1 MSRTKKVK
9 RGGENPITK
18 IINFKPNT
26 AVFQV
31 YDKNTKEKEE
41 VDSITMLILDAD
53 RFSMTG
59 YSSSHGTGY
68 LSNFVYN
75 SKKEEF
81 KVGVYDNGSYKEV
94 VTGLYQDIK
103 KDIEDADYTKN
114 VFGIMENG
122 NGGYDLVNLELIGK
136 ACSIFFDWWS
146 DNEDA
151 AYEGTVTFSA
161 TEEMYKYIQK
171 SKKEEVV
178 DTSKIKRI
186 PTTYYHKLVIEL
198 GEATDEA
205 NEAADEFDTKLQ
217 KYLDGDDST
226 VQAET
231 APEPTMPSAPEDAE
245 ADEKDDLPF

>member
-1 MSRTKKVK
+1 MSRTKKVQ
-9 RGGENPITK
+9 RGSGNPITK
-18 IINFKPNT
+18 IVKFKPNT

-31 YDKNTKEKEE
+31 YDKGTKEKEE

-94 VTGLYQDIK
+94 VTGFYQDIK
-103 KDIEDADYTKN
+103 KDIEDAHYTKN
-114 VFGIMENG
+114 VFGIMEDG
-122 NGGYDLVNLELIGK
+122 NGGYDLVNLELVGK
-136 ACSIFFDWWS
+136 ASSAFFDWWS

-161 TEEMYKYIQK
+161 SEEMYKYIQK
-171 SKKEEVV
+171 TNKEEVV
-178 DTSKIKRI
+178 DTSKVKRI

-205 NEAADEFDTKLQ
+205 NEAADELDTKLQ
-217 KYLDGDDST
+217 KYLNGDDSAP
-226 VQAET
+226 QAEAAT
-231 APEPTMPSAPEDAE
+231 ESTKPSAPEDAE
-245 ADEKDDLPF
+245 VDEKEDLPF